1 MEKIQYPNLTS
12 STVAELTAFYN
23 EHSGQDPIKKF
34 KDKATAQQAVQLVMA
49 KLEGDE
55 DPELA
60 EELAEVVEEN
70 ATSMLAQL
78 VSANGDSGGKKS
90 SSKNEGVWLNV
101 KRILDETNG
110 ARTNK
115 EILAD
120 IEELYGNSN
129 TSYACI
135 AWYRN
140 KWKKSAPSLSLQE
153 RIEEARATL
162 AALEAEAAALEAEE
176 EGPGE

>member
-1 MEKIQYPNLTS
+1 MEQIQYPNLSS

-23 EHSGQDPIKKF
+23 EHSGQGPVKGF
-34 KDKATAQQAVQLVMA
+34 KTKALAQKAVQVVIA
-49 KLEGDE
+49 QLEGSDDE
-55 DPELA
+55 EMQ
-60 EELAEVVEEN
+60 EELQEELEEN
-70 ATSMLAQL
+70 ATSILSQL
-78 VSANGDSGGKKS
+78 VGANTGSKKS

-101 KRILDETNG
+101 KRILDESNG
-110 ARTNK
+110 NRTNK

-140 KWKKSAPSLSLQE
+140 KWKKSAPELTLQE
-153 RIEEARATL
+153 RIEELRAQL
-162 AALEAEAAALEAEE
+162 SALEAEAEAEAEE
-176 EGPGE
+176 TGD